1 MHLYERDFVFS
12 QPIFLII
19 QKIITMGRGDN
30 RTKKGKIFSGTFG
43 VVRPA
48 KSKKTQAMRAAKKAK
63 A

>member
-1 MHLYERDFVFS
+1 VFIWKRFC
-12 QPIFLII
+12 IFAAYFSLIK
-19 QKIITMGRGDN
+19 KIITMGRGDN